1 MRVLVV
7 FNHPYDNRRWNSF
20 SNVKSRTYDKRQ
32 AWLTRIEHEM
42 LSLA

>member
-7 FNHPYDNRRWNSF
+7 FNHPYDKSRWISF
-20 SNVKSRTYDKRQ
+20 SNVKSRTHDKWQ

-42 LSLA
+42 LSLV